1 MARAV
6 EVKDV
11 WVKYR
16 GSGDYALKG
25 VSAEV
30 SEGEVVAIIGPTGAG
45 KTTLCKVM
53 AGLIPNMGVYDDFRG
68 EARVYGEPTT
78 SKRVG
83 EISKRCAMVMQDY
96 EVQLFRTTVELEV
109 AFGPENLQ
117 LEREEIG
124 RRVRWALELVGLSG
138 LEKRYSFALSG
149 GQKQRLAIA
158 SLLSLQP
165 SVLIL
170 DEATSD
176 LDPRG
181 KREVY
186 DVMRKL
192 LDEEVI
198 RSLVLVDHHLEKVA
212 EFADRVIL
220 LADGRVAAEGEAR
233 EVLGMV
239 EELRSLGLKPPEV
252 AEICWDM
259 RVRANSVP
267 VLLDEALRVFPKVK
281 GVRPP
286 EERSAAGDG
295 VAVELEDVWFAYE
308 GQNWV
313 LRGVDLRIHRGEMM
327 ALIGQNGSGKTT
339 LAQVIMGILRPGR
352 GRVRIFGRDATAED
366 VSVRARDVGYIFQ
379 NPDYQIFS
387 QTVYEELAYGLRARG
402 LSAAEVD
409 SRVKEVAEMMGIT
422 RLLNEDP
429 FFLQKGERQ
438 RVAVASILALNPK
451 VIILDEPTTGL
462 SPSETRAL
470 MNTVLSL
477 NRSGTTVITITHEMW
492 VVAEYCTRTVM
503 MADGRIVLDAPT
515 RAAFSSPELLIQHDI
530 FPPET
535 CELSRRLTGVTLLT
549 PREFVERVEVD

>member
-1 MARAV
+1 MVKAV
-6 EVKDV
+6 EVRDV

-16 GSGDYALKG
+16 GSNDYALKG

-68 EARVYGEPTT
+68 EARVYGEVTT

-83 EISKRCAMVMQDY
+83 EISKSCAMVMQDY

-117 LEREEIG
+117 LEREEIR
-124 RRVRWALELVGLSG
+124 RRVKWALDLVGLTG

-186 DVMRKL
+186 DVMRRL

-198 RSLVLVDHHLEKVA
+198 KSLVLVDHRLEKVA

-220 LADGRVAAEGEAR
+220 LVDGKVAVEGDAK

-259 RVRANSVP
+259 RVRSNSVP
-267 VLLDEALRVFPKVK
+267 VLLDEALRVFPRVK
-281 GVRPP
+281 RVRTP
-286 EERSAAGDG
+286 EERPAPGDG
-295 VAVELEDVWFAYE
+295 LAVELEDVWFAYD

-313 LRGVDLRIHRGEMM
+313 LKGVDFRVHQGEML

-339 LAQVIMGILRPGR
+339 LAQVIMGILRPKR

-366 VSVRARDVGYIFQ
+366 VSERAKDVGYIFQ

-402 LSAAEVD
+402 LSEAEVD
-409 SRVKEVAEMMGIT
+409 RRVREVAEMMGIT

-438 RVAVASILALNPK
+438 RVAVASILALNPR
-451 VIILDEPTTGL
+451 VVILDEPTTGL
-462 SPSETRAL
+462 SPGETRAL
-470 MNTVLSL
+470 MNTVLNL
-477 NRSGTTVITITHEMW
+477 NRAGTTVITITHEMW

-515 RAAFSSPELLIQHDI
+515 RVAFSNAELLAQHDI

-535 CELSRRLTGVTLLT
+535 CELSRRVAGVTLLT
-549 PREFVERVEVD
+549 PREFLEHVEVG

>member
-1 MARAV
+1 MTKAV
-6 EVKDV
+6 EVRDV

-16 GSGDYALKG
+16 GSADYALKG
-25 VSAEV
+25 VSLEV
-30 SEGEVVAIIGPTGAG
+30 SEGEVVAIVGPTGAG

-53 AGLIPNMGVYDDFRG
+53 TGLIPNMGVYDDFKG
-68 EARVYGEPTT
+68 EVRVYGESTY

-83 EISKRCAMVMQDY
+83 DISKSCAMVMQDY
-96 EVQLFRTTVELEV
+96 ETQLFRTTVELEV
-109 AFGPENLQ
+109 AFGPENL
-117 LEREEIG
+117 LLDREEIR
-124 RRVRWALELVGLSG
+124 RRVQWALKLVGLSG
-138 LEKRYSFALSG
+138 LEKRYSFSLSG

-192 LDEEVI
+192 IDEEVI
-198 RSLVLVDHHLEKVA
+198 KSLVFVDHHLDKVA
-212 EFADRVIL
+212 EFADRLVTVV
-220 LADGRVAAEGEAR
+220 DGRILVEGEAR
-233 EVLGMV
+233 DVLGRV

-252 AEICWDM
+252 AEICWDLG
-259 RVRANSVP
+259 VRANSVP
-267 VLLDEALRVFPKVK
+267 VLLDEALRVFPKVRS
-281 GVRPP
+281 VRMP
-286 EERSAAGDG
+286 ERRIIRGERVAA
-295 VAVELEDVWFAYE
+295 ELSDLWFAYE

-313 LRGVDLRIHRGEMM
+313 LKGVNLRVHEGEML

-339 LAQVIMGILRPGR
+339 LAQVLMGILKPNHGK
-352 GRVRIFGRDATAED
+352 VWIFGRDATPED
-366 VSVRARDVGYIFQ
+366 VSERARDVGYIFQ

-402 LSAAEVD
+402 LSEADVE
-409 SRVKEVAEMMGIT
+409 RKVKEVADMTGISH
-422 RLLNEDP
+422 LLNEDP

-438 RVAVASILALNPK
+438 RVAVASILALNPRI
-451 VIILDEPTTGL
+451 IILDEPTTGL
-462 SPSETRAL
+462 SPGETRAL
-470 MNTVLSL
+470 MNTVLNL
-477 NRSGTTVITITHEMW
+477 NRGGTTVITITHEMW

-503 MADGRIVLDAPT
+503 MADGRVVLDAPT
-515 RAAFSSPELLIQHDI
+515 REAFSSRETLIAHDI

-535 CELSRRLTGVTLLT
+535 CELSRRVAGLTLLT
-549 PREFVERVEVD
+549 PKEFVEHVEVV